1 MVAAAVVVV
10 AALVVVVVA
19 IVVVVVV
26 GVGVVVVG
34 IVTVVVGCDGAVVAG
49 TVLVEVGWVGG
60 EDPKAKV
67 VVVDGFPDEASVD
80 DAGATVTEV
89 GPFTTTKPG
98 SSEVE
103 VDSPGTDPVEETPAL
118 PVSTER
124 PSTSPASAG
133 PSLGGPIPPAA
144 HATPTPASTTTV
156 ERARRRRAI
165 PSSDGRKRRRLDP
178 PPSDSAIRAA
188 TRLASAW
195 GLRRSR
201 RGSSGTVSFSSSRPA
216 GPKIRPRSLRVN
228 DSPWSRRAGRV
239 DRPGSPVRF
248 MSGGDL
254 YR

>member
-1 MVAAAVVVV
+1 M
-10 AALVVVVVA
+10 
-19 IVVVVVV
+19 
-26 GVGVVVVG
+26 
-34 IVTVVVGCDGAVVAG
+34 
-49 TVLVEVGWVGG
+49 
-60 EDPKAKV
+60 
-67 VVVDGFPDEASVD
+67 VDGFPDEASVD
-80 DAGATVTEV
+80 DTGATVTEV

-178 PPSDSAIRAA
+178 PPCDSAIRAA

-239 DRPGSPVRF
+239 DRPRITGPFHVRRRSVHVVVDRLLCVIRGGQVGPPCRYKGLGMLGGITTGSPTLRVALLMMRSTGAAHH
-248 MSGGDL
+248 MQSSIA
-254 YR
+254 